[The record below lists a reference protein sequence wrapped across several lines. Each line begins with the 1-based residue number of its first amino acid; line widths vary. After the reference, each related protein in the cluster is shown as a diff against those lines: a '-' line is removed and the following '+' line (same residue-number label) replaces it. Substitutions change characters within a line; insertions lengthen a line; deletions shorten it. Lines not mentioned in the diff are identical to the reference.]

1 MNDIGTVLILT
12 RQYMVYIMMTEYGGT
27 VPWQEDLFQLLRKN
41 EVTLFCYVPD
51 GGHKTLINRSIEDA
65 AVTSVPLTTE
75 EEGVATCAGC
85 HLGGTKSVLL
95 MQSSGVG
102 NCINMLAL
110 IKNGQFPFLTLITM
124 RGEFGEMNPWQ
135 IPMGQGVQPVLEAMG
150 IHCLRAENPDDVIPT
165 VQAGIDMAYKSNQGV
180 AVLLTQKLIGAKPF

>member
-1 MNDIGTVLILT
+1 
-12 RQYMVYIMMTEYGGT
+12 MMTEYGGT
-27 VPWQEDLFQLLRKN
+27 VPWQEDLLQLLRKN

-102 NCINMLAL
+102 NCINMLGGS
-110 IKNGQFPFLTLITM
+110 IFIIGM
-124 RGEFGEMNPWQ
+124 SW
-135 IPMGQGVQPVLEAMG
+135 
-150 IHCLRAENPDDVIPT
+150 T
-165 VQAGIDMAYKSNQGV
+165 VASSEGAMAYGMIFTAYFLVK
-180 AVLLTQKLIGAKPF
+180 F

>member
-1 MNDIGTVLILT
+1 
-12 RQYMVYIMMTEYGGT
+12 MTEYGGT

-102 NCINMLAL
+102 NCINMQAL

>member
-1 MNDIGTVLILT
+1 
-12 RQYMVYIMMTEYGGT
+12 MTEYGGT